1 MASRHRRI
9 LSLADFL
16 TGQSETQVSSFPP
29 EEPAQSLPSHLPR
42 TRVQS
47 ARRPPTEDEE
57 APSFRYHGLLRR
69 VRALEAQPI
78 ELTQELWASPDETQ
92 SQDFGPAKAEVDSD
106 KEAIDEATLR
116 ATMEAAWQKRL
127 EEATARARAEGE
139 AAGRTAAEAEWAPR
153 LQALQEQLAR
163 ELERLRQA
171 WADHTRQLEP
181 LLVELALEVAET
193 LLDAPLPESIRG
205 VSARTLTEA
214 VEQLARSAPLE
225 ISIHP
230 VDFLRLQEQGVIA
243 QLESRHP
250 DLHWDLNPGLSEGDW
265 IVQTPTAMQRR
276 IRQEM
281 LERLRQRLGLTP
293 SSDAPGSPEQ
303 TPPSDDA

>member
-1 MASRHRRI
+1 MATRRRI

-16 TGQSETQVSSFPP
+16 SDQSDSRRTARMP
-29 EEPAQSLPSHLPR
+29 EEPA
-42 TRVQS
+42 
-47 ARRPPTEDEE
+47 RRPPPRLHHSQVQPATQDAAKEPTE
-57 APSFRYHGLLRR
+57 FRYRGLLRR
-69 VRALEAQPI
+69 AQAIQAQPV
-78 ELTQELWASPDETQ
+78 ELSQEVWTSEDDVWRVESEPEQSPEEAPAS
-92 SQDFGPAKAEVDSD
+92 ALN
-106 KEAIDEATLR
+106 EAALR
-116 ATMEAAWQKRL
+116 AAIEAEWQERL
-127 EEATARARAEGE
+127 EEAVSQAHAEGE
-139 AAGRTAAEAEWAPR
+139 AAGRATAEAEWTPR
-153 LQALQEQLAR
+153 LQALQEQLAC

-171 WADHTRQLEP
+171 WADYTRRLEP

-225 ISIHP
+225 ISMHP

-250 DLHWDLNPGLSEGDW
+250 DLHWDLNSELSEGDW

-293 SSDAPGSPEQ
+293 HSDAPGSPEQ